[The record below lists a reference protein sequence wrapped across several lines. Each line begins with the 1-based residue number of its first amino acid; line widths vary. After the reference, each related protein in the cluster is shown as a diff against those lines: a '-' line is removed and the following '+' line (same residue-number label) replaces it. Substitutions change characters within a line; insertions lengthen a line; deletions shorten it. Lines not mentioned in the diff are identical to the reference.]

1 MKASRSMLYIPA
13 DAPGMLQHAPV
24 FGCDSILMDLE
35 DAIAYTE
42 KDSARLMA
50 VRFLKEFD
58 FKELFVTVRVN
69 GADSRFFDD
78 DIEAIVP
85 CRPGAIRL
93 PKCNS
98 EADIHF
104 ADEKIADVE
113 ARNGMEPGTVKLHAM
128 VETALGLENAFRVA
142 SASPRVTALTLGGQD
157 LTADMGIQ
165 KTRGGRELFYA
176 RGRVVAAAHAAG
188 VDSFDTVWTDLNDQ
202 EGLFLE
208 AKEIVELGFTGKAC
222 IHPSQ
227 IATIHKAFMPDEK
240 ELRKALRVVEAAEK
254 AERDGKG
261 VISVDG
267 KMVDAPIVV
276 RSAHLLKLAELYGFD
291 REAL

>member
-208 AKEIVELGFTGKAC
+208 SKEIVELGFTGKAC

-227 IATIHKAFMPDEK
+227 IATIHKAFMPNEK